1 MGDDVP
7 PYFLREVRCIAF
19 EYTTLTR
26 PGTEPGETSTRPVD
40 PSAAEILETLH
51 RRRYQLVM
59 ASNSVPQHPRDLAL
73 VHAGVADLFT
83 AVLHSHE
90 LGVGKPDPR
99 FFEAIARAADVGPEL
114 VMYVGNRLDVDVIA
128 ATAAGLRAALIA
140 PIGGPIRA
148 GLQLPAAATRI
159 HRIGKLLNLLPEFC
173 PGHEPR

>member
-1 MGDDVP
+1 MGHDVP
-7 PYFLREVRCIAF
+7 PYFLTEVRCIAF

-26 PGTEPGETSTRPVD
+26 LGAEPGEATTRPVD
-40 PSAAEILETLH
+40 SSAAEVLDTLH
-51 RRRYQLVM
+51 RRRYRLVM

-73 VHAGVADLFT
+73 VHAGVTDLFT
-83 AVLHSHE
+83 AVLQSHE
-90 LGVGKPDPR
+90 LGVRKPDPR
-99 FFEAIARAADVGPEL
+99 FFEAIVRTTGVRPEL
-114 VMYVGNRLDVDVIA
+114 VLYVGNRLDVDVIA

-140 PIGGPIRA
+140 PVGGQVRA